1 MNGSTKDNIST
12 AINTA
17 MALAMVSGFIWVGTV
32 DADVE
37 TLKKEADKVEQI
49 TSTVQAMAIEQAT
62 MKVRQEIAQR
72 DIKVISTNV
81 DKILEKLD
89 EIEDRE

>member
-1 MNGSTKDNIST
+1 
-12 AINTA
+12 